1 MITDHDNRLQF
12 PPTLIDFDNVV
23 GITGQTHDTY
33 PSAGSQ
39 PRYDYQRMM
48 HIALLACQSSNNP
61 PTQFRIGT
69 LWYCRSKKSYFVW
82 NGTAWVS
89 LTEAIAVSEDS
100 SGVVTSL
107 ATLLTNIEQKLL
119 AILPRMTFS
128 GYCTSAN
135 KTNIPI
141 PSTVQTA
148 LTNIAASLRPTV
160 YINGGLVDPRKCVF
174 NSGCPSEI
182 VLSGGVKL
190 QIGDTFTVVIE
201 RFDTFITADV
211 VVS

>member
-1 MITDHDNRLQF
+1 
-12 PPTLIDFDNVV
+12 
-23 GITGQTHDTY
+23 
-33 PSAGSQ
+33 
-39 PRYDYQRMM
+39 
-48 HIALLACQSSNNP
+48 
-61 PTQFRIGT
+61 
-69 LWYCRSKKSYFVW
+69 
-82 NGTAWVS
+82 
-89 LTEAIAVSEDS
+89 
-100 SGVVTSL
+100 
-107 ATLLTNIEQKLL
+107 LTNVEQKLL